1 MKRFS
6 LISIFFMLLGLL
18 SFTVNWIIEGYFEPL
33 ILTGFIFILIGALF
47 CFIAIFKKE
56 AGSIKFIT
64 LTSFFVILFLV
75 VWFEPF
81 QVLRMMTWLK
91 NVI

>member
-6 LISIFFMLLGLL
+6 LISIFFMLLGFLF
-18 SFTVNWIIEGYFEPL
+18 FTVNWIIEDYFEPL
-33 ILTGFIFILIGALF
+33 ILAGFIFILIGALF
-47 CFIAIFKKE
+47 CFIAISKKE
-56 AGSIKFIT
+56 AGGTKYIT
-64 LTSFFVILFLV
+64 LVSFFLILFLV

-81 QVLRMMTWLK
+81 HVIRMMTWLK